1 MLMLI
6 SHIKQAIRTTLQ
18 QGKVRRFAVLLWCTL
33 LLYERPLSAQ
43 WALMRNDAD
52 SAVRKGIHYIYN
64 LQFDS
69 AEVEFRTVQSLYP
82 SHPVGYFLDAMVD
95 WWRIATN
102 LRDKRTD
109 EMFLAK
115 TDRVIRLCDSLL
127 AINENDI
134 VGLFFKGGIIG
145 YRGRYYFTRK
155 EWIRAFSDGKQGLDI
170 VLKCWEQAP
179 GNKDVLLGIGLYHYF
194 AAVIPEQYPVVK
206 ALLFTLPQGDKEAG
220 LSELKLAAQQAR
232 YAAVEAKVG
241 LLEIYYGIERNY
253 AEAFNI
259 AVDLFSRYPQNAWIH
274 AYMARCCVQLG
285 NSIKA
290 EDEWRT
296 ILARCIEK
304 QTGYDNLKA
313 REAMF
318 YIGVYAMNRRDY
330 ETALKYFYK
339 CDEFCRMMDE
349 TPSGWM
355 IMLNLRIGNIYD
367 AQNKRDDAIKQYNKV
382 LAWDD
387 YFNSHKYAK
396 QFKERPFGK

>member
-1 MLMLI
+1 MK
-6 SHIKQAIRTTLQ
+6 SQ
-18 QGKVRRFAVLLWCTL
+18 RRVDCVQKALYALVVCSAFVYGVL
-33 LLYERPLSAQ
+33 PVQAQ

-52 SAVRKGIHYIYN
+52 SAVRRGINHIYN

-69 AEVEFRTVQSLYP
+69 AEVEFRAVQQWYP
-82 SHPVGYFLDAMVD
+82 AHPVGYFLDAMVD
-95 WWRIATN
+95 WWRIASD

-109 EMFLAK
+109 EQFLMK

-127 AINENDI
+127 DINQNDI

-155 EWIRAFSDGKQGLDI
+155 EWIRAVSDGKEGLDI
-170 VLKCWEQAP
+170 VLRCWEQAP

-206 ALLFTLPQGDKEAG
+206 ALLFTLPAGDKAGG

-232 YAAVEAKVG
+232 YASVEAKVG

-253 AEAFNI
+253 VEAFSV
-259 AVDLFSRYPQNAWIH
+259 AMDLYIRYPRNAWVH
-274 AYMARCCVQLG
+274 GYVARCLTQMGNQL
-285 NSIKA
+285 KA

-296 ILARCIEK
+296 ILARCVEK
-304 QTGYDNLKA
+304 QRGYDNLKA

-318 YIGVYAMNRRDY
+318 YIGVYTMNRRDY

-339 CDEFCRMMDE
+339 CDEFSRLMDE
-349 TPSGWM
+349 KPSGWM

-367 AQNKRDDAIKQYNKV
+367 AQNKRDLAIKQYNKV
-382 LAWDD
+382 LSWDD
-387 YFNSHKYAK
+387 YFNSHQYAK
-396 QFKERPFGK
+396 QFLDRPYGK